1 MLAPPE
7 LLRKGAQF
15 SNYNELSY
23 DDLDYDPGSDPETT
37 SQIPF
42 PATTGLVQPAN
53 ISTPIDDEVNTNEL
67 EPSDTTIY
75 DHHNGSEEYSEDP
88 IDSQF
93 APIGDQSHRYVSQHM
108 GGPLATLLVDEPS
121 YFYILTTHLSYM
133 ILIAFGR
140 VRDFF
145 GKVFKREKYKGFK
158 EQDGY
163 AALNSDWENFYFRR
177 LKARM
182 NDCFSRPYG
191 SRSTPHLYH

>member
-1 MLAPPE
+1 
-7 LLRKGAQF
+7 
-15 SNYNELSY
+15 
-23 DDLDYDPGSDPETT
+23 
-37 SQIPF
+37 
-42 PATTGLVQPAN
+42 
-53 ISTPIDDEVNTNEL
+53 
-67 EPSDTTIY
+67 
-75 DHHNGSEEYSEDP
+75 
-88 IDSQF
+88 
-93 APIGDQSHRYVSQHM
+93 M
-108 GGPLATLLVDEPS
+108 GGPATLLVDEPS

-191 SRSTPHLYH
+191 LPS